1 MNISKSALCCASDS
15 QLLIVDIQKKLGSAM
30 PSKVLNRVVLNTIL
44 LSGSAQLLDVPVL
57 LTEQYPAGL
66 GSTDDNVLA
75 VLENY
80 QSFEKTAFSATGAPG
95 LTNTLEENARKQIVI
110 AGMEAHVC
118 ILQSAISLLELGYQ
132 VFVVEDAICSRRL
145 ENYQNA
151 LDRMRQANV
160 QVVSAESVAFEWMG
174 DSTHAKF
181 KDIQK
186 SIR

>member
-1 MNISKSALCCASDS
+1 MSTNNSALCCANDS
-15 QLLIVDIQKKLGSAM
+15 QLLIIDVQKKLGSAM

-44 LSGSAQLLDVPVL
+44 LSGSAQLLDVPVF

-66 GSTDDNVLA
+66 GKTDDNILA

-80 QSFEKTAFSATGAPG
+80 RSFEKTAFSATGAPG
-95 LTNTLEENARKQIVI
+95 LIDAIKENGRKQIII

-118 ILQSAISLLELGYQ
+118 ILQSAISLLEIGYQ

-151 LDRMRQANV
+151 LDRLRQADV

-174 DSTHAKF
+174 DSTHEKF

>member
-1 MNISKSALCCASDS
+1 MSTNNTALCCADDS

-44 LSGSAQLLDVPVL
+44 LSGSAQLLEVPVL
-57 LTEQYPAGL
+57 LTEQYPTGL
-66 GSTDDNVLA
+66 GHTDDNILA
-75 VLENY
+75 VLENH
-80 QSFEKTAFSATGAPG
+80 QRFEKTAFSATGAPG
-95 LTNTLEENARKQIVI
+95 LMKAVEDNSRKQIII

-118 ILQSAISLLELGYQ
+118 VLQSAISLLQFGYQ

-160 QVVSAESVAFEWMG
+160 QVVSAESVAFEWMA

>member
-1 MNISKSALCCASDS
+1 MSTNNSALCSATDS
-15 QLLIVDIQKKLGSAM
+15 QLLIVDVQKKLGSAM

-44 LSGSAQLLDVPVL
+44 LSGSAQLLDIPIF
-57 LTEQYPAGL
+57 LTEQYPEGL
-66 GSTDDNVLA
+66 GKTDDHILA
-75 VLENY
+75 VLDKY

-95 LTNTLEENARKQIVI
+95 LLTKLEEHARKQIII

-118 ILQSAISLLELGYQ
+118 ILQSAISLKELGYQ

-151 LDRMRQANV
+151 LDRLRQANV

-174 DSTHAKF
+174 DSTHEKF